1 MSGPGNRSDE
11 ADYFAEHGDD
21 MIPVRLIDLAC
32 AVARMRQV
40 AAEGL
45 EAGSIVHERIFT
57 CDLPRLEGW
66 LPEKARRE
74 IAAEVGAR

>member
-1 MSGPGNRSDE
+1 M

-21 MIPVRLIDLAC
+21 MIPVKLIDLAV

-40 AAEGL
+40 VAEGL
-45 EAGSIVHERIFT
+45 AADSIVHERIFT

-66 LPEKARRE
+66 LPEAARRE
-74 IAAEVGAR
+74 IDLELPSR